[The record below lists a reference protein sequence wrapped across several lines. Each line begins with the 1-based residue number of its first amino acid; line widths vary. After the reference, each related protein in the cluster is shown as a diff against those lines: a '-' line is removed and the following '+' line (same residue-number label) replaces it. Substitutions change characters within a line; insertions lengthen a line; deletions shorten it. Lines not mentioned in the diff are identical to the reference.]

1 MLNNLNGIKKVR
13 FCDFSEYDSEKCN
26 TGGCYGFW
34 TDYMR
39 TADGKW
45 IISYGTTADFEYC
58 PVCGTFSDHY
68 NEDDCCY
75 NSGYE
80 CGEYENVTED
90 ELLKLINEFQEIDT
104 EYIEYERD

>member
-45 IISYGTTADFEYC
+45 IISYGTTADF
-58 PVCGTFSDHY
+58 
-68 NEDDCCY
+68 
-75 NSGYE
+75 
-80 CGEYENVTED
+80 
-90 ELLKLINEFQEIDT
+90 
-104 EYIEYERD
+104 